1 MAFFGL
7 RQERLPGVSW
17 ILHDRSVLIFGV
29 AHEHVKIRGRY
40 LYASSVAGAPSSGT
54 PVEVTKLKTDWRHQ
68 TLPLCDVRLY
78 RELWQFLLNLP
89 VRKRNATSSH
99 EGNQGSTLQSNRLF
113 LLDSV
118 Q

>member
-54 PVEVTKLKTDWRHQ
+54 PVEVTKLKTDWR
-68 TLPLCDVRLY
+68 